1 MNYFLGIDIA
11 KTNHVAS
18 LINNNGDVVIR
29 AIKFTNS
36 NEGFNKL
43 LNTIQSK
50 LGDLSNIEVAMEAT
64 GHYWLSLY
72 SALTDNNFNVS
83 VYNPYQIK
91 SYRSAYN
98 NRKQKNDIIDSII
111 IADYLRVFGSKES
124 KFPEEKLLSL
134 KQLTRFRANI
144 VANVSS
150 LKVQVIG
157 LLDKVFP
164 EYKKLFCDT
173 FGNTSKQLLLNCPT
187 PDDIINI
194 STTKLANLLSKNSK
208 GRFNKDT
215 ALHIKEVAK
224 SSFGIKFTTDACS
237 FEIKQLINQIVFL
250 ESQIDAVSKEIKEL
264 YNKLDSHLLSVPGI
278 GDNLAPIILA
288 EIGDINNFDKPSKL
302 IAFAGTDPSENQSGN
317 KLSSNDKTSK
327 RGSPY
332 LRHAIYTAS
341 LVAISNEPELRAY
354 YDKKISEGK
363 HHFVALAGISR
374 KLLTIIYYILKEDRD
389 YIRYD
394 NIKDKLN

>member
-91 SYRSAYN
+91 SYRGVYN

-264 YNKLDSHLLSVPGI
+264 YNELDSHLLSVPGI